1 MVIDDL
7 KNDDIVKLKDSADY
21 VVSIADKILSSR
33 RSDVLS
39 GLYSETK
46 LNDEKRL
53 SLEQPELYYSF
64 RDLNVMIYIRFLKR
78 SQSYTVSCE
87 NWQYKPQYEVNKS
100 KVYRGLKSY
109 GLKKSFGEIR
119 DLYFQIVSFYLSDKL
134 YEEIF

>member
-1 MVIDDL
+1 MVIDGL

-64 RDLNVMIYIRFLKR
+64 RDLNVYIYIRFLKR

-87 NWQYKPQYEVNKS
+87 NWQYQPQYKVNKS